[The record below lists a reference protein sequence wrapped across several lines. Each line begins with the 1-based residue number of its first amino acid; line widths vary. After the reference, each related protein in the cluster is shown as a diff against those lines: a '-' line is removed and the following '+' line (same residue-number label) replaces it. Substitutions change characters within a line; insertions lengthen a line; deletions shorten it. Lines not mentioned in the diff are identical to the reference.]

1 MNRGKVGD
9 EHCGSRGGSTP
20 LLSSIYSG
28 PVPCLAEAG
37 TELQPDT
44 DAKDGPVRKELWCEA
59 AVMNVMAGVG
69 PVAHG
74 KCVQQSGW
82 NRRCR
87 ISEGATGN
95 ASESPSHL
103 LSSWAWPYNQL
114 PYPAGS
120 SFLLCSNC
128 TAPST
133 PQAFS
138 LVCYHSFLSSLLPT
152 LAPAIRPIYC
162 SPLNLPKALF

>member
-1 MNRGKVGD
+1 MNTAVP
-9 EHCGSRGGSTP
+9 GGGLHPCSAASTLGRCP
-20 LLSSIYSG
+20 AWQR
-28 PVPCLAEAG
+28 LAQSYE
-37 TELQPDT
+37 PDT

-59 AVMNVMAGVG
+59 AVMKVMAGVG

-82 NRRCR
+82 NRRCQ
-87 ISEGATGN
+87 ISEEATGN

-133 PQAFS
+133 LQAFS

>member
-1 MNRGKVGD
+1 MNTAVP
-9 EHCGSRGGSTP
+9 GGGLHPCSAASTLGRCP
-20 LLSSIYSG
+20 AWQR
-28 PVPCLAEAG
+28 LAQSYE
-37 TELQPDT
+37 PDT

>member
-152 LAPAIRPIYC
+152 FAPAIQPIYC